1 MSPAVFRMHHT
12 SLDGIPAHSGSAH
25 MPLSRDNILWGAI
38 AIVVSVATGAV
49 ALAGGDNLGAAIG
62 FVGILAVAC
71 ATVYRLEWGVYLFV
85 GTFLLIDQFEVP
97 EFSSLTYKSHYFDNL
112 NTNPYLPQMD
122 FAAFS
127 PLDLHLALLFAVWAA
142 RFVFRINAPGR
153 APALWIPATV
163 FLAWMGLGFVAGSGR
178 GGDMTAALW
187 ELRGLGYLFLAYA
200 FVPQVI
206 RTEQQIRTVVWICI
220 AAIAFKAF
228 EGSARFI
235 GEGFG
240 MGGHDAMLTHEDP
253 VFIITL
259 WVLLMGF
266 VVFGARN
273 GQRTTILVL
282 LPVLLLGFYAAN
294 RRAAFASLGVSLLAF
309 AVLVPPALLKRLA
322 RRAVPFLAIFAL
334 YAVIFWGSASPL
346 ASPLN
351 QIRSGFVDDEQE
363 LGERNY
369 YSNLY
374 RKLENFN
381 LAFTIR
387 SYPLEGIG
395 FGTKYFQ
402 PLELVKIN
410 YALRDYMA
418 HNNILWLLVKVGAIG
433 FFIFWFFITMFGAR
447 AAQVTKALQSPY
459 LQAVAAMV
467 LVAVINQLVA
477 AYFDLHLVRYRTN
490 LYMGTL
496 MGLLPALTAIVSTQE
511 KAAMPDATLPDGN
524 EAHT

>member
-1 MSPAVFRMHHT
+1 MSPAVFRVDHT
-12 SLDGIPAHSGSAH
+12 SSYAIPLHCGSA
-25 MPLSRDNILWGAI
+25 PRPNSRDTVVGVALAV
-38 AIVVSVATGAV
+38 VVSVATGAV

-62 FVGILAVAC
+62 FVGILAVVC
-71 ATVYRLEWGVYLFV
+71 ATVYRLEWGVYLFI

-97 EFSSLTYKSHYFDNL
+97 GFSSLTYKSHYFDNL
-112 NTNPYLPQMD
+112 NTNPYLPKMD

-127 PLDLHLALLFAVWAA
+127 PLDLHLALLFAVWGA
-142 RFVFRINAPGR
+142 RFVFRNNAPGR
-153 APALWIPATV
+153 APSLWIPATA

-206 RTEQQIRTVVWICI
+206 RTEQQIRTVVWFCI
-220 AAIAFKAF
+220 AAIAFKTF

-259 WVLLMGF
+259 WVLLIGF
-266 VVFGARN
+266 AVFGSRN
-273 GQRTTILVL
+273 SQRTTILVL
-282 LPVLLLGFYAAN
+282 LPVLFLGFYAAN

-309 AVLVPPALLKRLA
+309 SVLVPPALLKRLA
-322 RRAVPFLAIFAL
+322 KRAVPFLAVLAV
-334 YAVIFWGSASPL
+334 YAAVFWGSSSPL

-351 QIRSGFVDDEQE
+351 QIRSGFVEDEQE

-418 HNNILWLLVKVGAIG
+418 HNNILWLLVKVGAVG
-433 FFIFWFFITMFGAR
+433 FFIFWYFINMFGAH
-447 AAQVTKALQSPY
+447 AAQVTKALQNPY
-459 LQAVAAMV
+459 LQAVGGMV

-477 AYFDLHLVRYRTN
+477 AYFDLHLVRYRTM

-496 MGLLPALTAIVSTQE
+496 MGLLPALTAIAGAQERTVAPASTT
-511 KAAMPDATLPDGN
+511 AGGG
-524 EAHT
+524 EA

>member
-1 MSPAVFRMHHT
+1 MNPAVFHVDHT
-12 SLDGIPAHSGSAH
+12 SAHGIPVHSGSAR
-25 MPLSRDNILWGAI
+25 MPFSRDNVLWGSLAI
-38 AIVVSVATGAV
+38 LVSVATGAV

-62 FVGILAVAC
+62 FVGIVAVVC

-85 GTFLLIDQFEVP
+85 GSFLIIDQFEVP

-127 PLDLHLALLFAVWAA
+127 PLDLHLVLLFAVWGA
-142 RFVFRINAPGR
+142 RFVFRNNAPGR
-153 APALWIPATV
+153 APSLWIPAAV

-206 RTEQQIRTVVWICI
+206 RTEQQIRTVLWICI
-220 AAIAFKAF
+220 AAIAFKAL

-259 WVLLMGF
+259 WILLLGF
-266 VVFGARN
+266 AVFGARN
-273 GQRTTILVL
+273 TQRTTILVL

-309 AVLVPPALLKRLA
+309 GVLVPPALLKRLA
-322 RRAVPFLAIFAL
+322 RRAVPFLAFLAV
-334 YAVIFWGSASPL
+334 YAAVFWGSSSPL

-433 FFIFWFFITMFGAR
+433 FFIFWYFINMFGAH
-447 AAQVTKALQSPY
+447 AAQVTKALQNPY
-459 LQAVAAMV
+459 LQAVGAMV

-477 AYFDLHLVRYRTN
+477 AYFDLHLVRYRTM

-496 MGLLPALTAIVSTQE
+496 MGLLPALTAIAGAQEQAVAPASTGTGGDQ
-511 KAAMPDATLPDGN
+511 A
-524 EAHT
+524 